1 MPLIKDED
9 VVISESQLE
18 DGIPCGG
25 YSYGCGFTILWP
37 NRKKS
42 IRGAWITSILKAL
55 IHRLETYQRSRFACP
70 ENQQALTYL
79 SAALEILDSPILESP
94 IKDRTVCGALETQES

>member
-1 MPLIKDED
+1 MPLTNDED

-18 DGIPCGG
+18 NGIPCGG

-37 NRKKS
+37 NKKRN

-55 IHRLETYQRSRFACP
+55 IHRLETHQKSRFACP
-70 ENQQALTYL
+70 ENQQALTHLY
-79 SAALEILDSPILESP
+79 AALEVLERPIRDRKVHDALESQ
-94 IKDRTVCGALETQES
+94 GS